1 MASLPVTRSG
11 ACALPRT
18 AQVPKICLGAP
29 ALLRPT
35 QRTTAPAAVPAAAV
49 PAAFNCASA
58 AAAHDDS
65 AQISLPSSRTS
76 LGNRSS
82 SRQHVV
88 AHAVR
93 AGSAADA
100 SDALALQHISE
111 ITRQVD
117 AALATIVQDNVESA
131 LQPRPQHSSVLRTK
145 VVRAI
150 DTLSKGLLERE
161 TEVRSSQKDTVAC

>member
-1 MASLPVTRSG
+1 MASLPVARSG

-29 ALLRPT
+29 ALLRPA
-35 QRTTAPAAVPAAAV
+35 QRTAAPATVA
-49 PAAFNCASA
+49 AAFNCASA
-58 AAAHDDS
+58 AAAHDGS
-65 AQISLPSSRTS
+65 AQISLPSGRTS
-76 LGNRSS
+76 LGNSS
-82 SRQHVV
+82 SRQRVV